1 MGVHNICIRFDL
13 LSLMLCHR
21 CPHQSLKV
29 VIRFQQH
36 VLGAF
41 VYRFYRQSLKEK
53 WILVKFETK
62 WLV

>member
-1 MGVHNICIRFDL
+1 MGVHNTCLCFDL

-21 CPHQSLKV
+21 HQSLKV

-36 VLGAF
+36 VLGDFAN
-41 VYRFYRQSLKEK
+41 RFCRQSLKGK
-53 WILVKFETK
+53 WILVEFETK

>member
-1 MGVHNICIRFDL
+1 MRVHIACLRFDL
-13 LSLMLCHR
+13 SSLMLCHR
-21 CPHQSLKV
+21 CLHQSLKV

-41 VYRFYRQSLKEK
+41 ADRFCRQSLKEK
-53 WILVKFETK
+53 WFLVEFETK